1 MKKYLSTFILPFCL
15 LVILILT
22 INEYVQTGDIWFP
35 QLCII
40 FVLLPSTIK
49 SIKPDFETNPYY
61 KYFRIGMFLLGISML
76 VIFGIKEM

>member
-15 LVILILT
+15 LVILIVA
-22 INEYVQTGDIWFP
+22 IYEYVQTGDILFP

-40 FVLLPSTIK
+40 FVLLPPAIK
-49 SIKPDFETNPYY
+49 SIKPNFETNPYY
-61 KYFRIGMFLLGISML
+61 KYFKTGMLLLGISML